1 MLLPTAQTKRRR
13 AILAITTT
21 SLLDL
26 ASSIGV
32 SLTEHKTGKKGYY
45 LHYSRTISLRNNLS
59 ERAFRST
66 LAHELAHAIHGDEPT
81 GLAWMDSRIERRA
94 DEFAAQLLIDPAEY
108 AAAEA
113 QHGPHDDAIAYELGV
128 TRHLLA
134 AWRSLHER
142 QFQP

>member
-1 MLLPTAQTKRRR
+1 MLSLIVPTTRRR

-45 LHYSRTISLRNNLS
+45 LHYSRTISLRNNLT

-66 LAHELAHAIHGDEPT
+66 LAHELSHAIHGDEPT
-81 GLAWMDSRIERRA
+81 SLDWMDAKIERRA
-94 DEFAAQLLIDPAEY
+94 DEFAAQLLIDPSEV
-108 AAAEA
+108 AAAES
-113 QHGPHDDAIAYELGV
+113 QHGPHDDAISYELGV
-128 TRHLLA
+128 SRHLLSV
-134 AWRSLHER
+134 WKSLQER
-142 QFQP
+142 RVQS